1 MINKT
6 KKICDLMQ
14 AKDCT
19 TLFFPAFYSAA
30 DLTGEVLET
39 KWHGKVS
46 KKIDYYNGKHKRQR
60 SRGRYSIIG

>member
-46 KKIDYYNGKHKRQR
+46 KKKIDYYNWETQKTKVKG
-60 SRGRYSIIG
+60 